1 MNYSFTVPK
10 GKRIRLIINT
20 DAKNEADDQFAI
32 VHALLTPKFDVK
44 ALISAH
50 FGNRKNDR
58 SMEESFAEI
67 NHILDLMDRKGK
79 HQVLKGAPKALHDE
93 RTPQVSEGAQFIVT
107 EAMRDDQMPLFV
119 IFLGPL
125 TEMASALL
133 MEPRIADR
141 LTCIW
146 IGGGAY
152 PNGAEEFNLS
162 NDIHGANVVFKS
174 RVHLWQAT
182 ATVFSTV
189 RVSLAELQYKVK
201 PCGRIGNYLFQQM
214 VDLNDAMGDRPEW
227 PLGES
232 WSLGDSPAIALLL
245 DQHVLCYDWIP
256 APIFTP
262 EMRYTHGQNNRP
274 IRVYTRVDTR
284 FLLEDLFCKLA
295 LNFPRA

>member
-10 GKRIRLIINT
+10 NKKIRVIIST

-44 ALISAH
+44 ALVGAH
-50 FGNRKNDR
+50 FGNRKNER
-58 SMEESFAEI
+58 SMEESVAEI
-67 NHILDLMDRKGK
+67 HHIINLMDLKGSYT
-79 HQVLKGAPKALHDE
+79 VLNGAPKALVDE
-93 RTPQVSEGAQFIVT
+93 STPQLSEGAKFIVT
-107 EAMRDDQMPLFV
+107 EAMREDPLPLFA

-133 MEPRIADR
+133 LEPRIADR

-162 NDIHGANVVFKS
+162 NDIDAANVVFKS
-174 RVHLWQAT
+174 RLPLWQAPS
-182 ATVFSTV
+182 TVFSTV
-189 RVSLAELQYKVK
+189 RVSLAELQCKVK
-201 PCGRIGNYLFQQM
+201 PCGRIGSYLFQQM
-214 VDLNDAMGDRPEW
+214 VDLNDALGDRPEW

-245 DQHVLCYDWIP
+245 DQHILCYDWIP
-256 APIFTP
+256 APTVTP

-274 IRVYTRVDTR
+274 IRAYTRVDTR
-284 FLLEDLFCKLA
+284 FLLEDFFCKLL
-295 LNFPRA
+295 LNFPPR